1 METTMTNHD
10 AQQLIPM
17 SSLSPEP
24 EENIPVA
31 RDSNKPSSTE
41 VKQETL
47 VLRLFSLPVRILA
60 SLHVPRFSDE
70 TLRIIFLIFIALIGL
85 SSFMVALIVG
95 STVVQFKDQ
104 CLLYAT
110 FQYQSFVTRESNW
123 TVKIIP
129 LTERFSPQSTCDF
142 CTFYNVFTFI
152 YCIMTGFFFI
162 LFNGDNRIMATND
175 RCLIIPW

>member
-1 METTMTNHD
+1 MTNHD

-17 SSLSPEP
+17 SSFSP
-24 EENIPVA
+24 EENTTVA
-31 RDSNKPSSTE
+31 REINTPLTIE
-41 VKQETL
+41 LKQQTL
-47 VLRLFSLPVRILA
+47 VLRLFSFPVRILT
-60 SLHVPRFSDE
+60 SLHLPRFSDG

-110 FQYQSFVTRESNW
+110 FHFQSFVTRESNW
-123 TVKIIP
+123 TVRIIP
-129 LTERFSPQSTCDF
+129 LSERFSPQSTCDF